1 MRGGFPVYS
10 KTIKSKRWALQR
22 KIRSFSTNKTDEL
35 ILKLKNNRLTRN
47 DVETIIRSKHHPE
60 QENVK
65 NEPEELIHRL
75 KNYQLSRSEVE
86 SIIRSKHYV
95 EQELK
100 NAESGAAHSH
110 ISNSY
115 PSTQTQAVPYSSSST
130 SQSSN
135 ISSAFSPT
143 PLHPIPTLPQQS
155 SIPGHDKA
163 FPLYIERVG
172 ERRMLNLVASLA
184 FWSVLLGT
192 YIYFQRRNVGL
203 GGLMDDNYSEYDEI
217 SWEDDD
223 DEKQEELADEEL
235 DRYEQRRREWLKKLG
250 VVTANPIN
258 RSDDHHKRKQKRV
271 TFKDVCGCE
280 EAKTDLKDLV
290 HYLKNPDKFREM
302 GVKLPKGV
310 LLEGRPGTGKTLMAR
325 ALAGEAKVPFLSTNG
340 SSFDQIFVGVGVV
353 RIKNLFN
360 RAKELAPCIIFIDEI
375 DAVGS
380 TRSATTLTPHSS
392 DTLNALLVEMDGFE
406 ENNGVIVV
414 AATNMAE
421 RLDPALVRAGRFDR
435 NIKVELPDK
444 KTRKEIVSLY
454 LKDRGDESVVDSALE
469 MLVSN
474 LAGSTGAD
482 LANIVNLAGIDAVKE
497 GVKKISF
504 KHLVE
509 AKETVIMGR
518 ARPSMALSGKEK
530 RITAYHEG
538 GHAIIALYTKG
549 ANPIH
554 KATLLPRGNAL
565 GMVWH
570 APADE
575 HSQTKECMLASLDVA
590 MGGRAAEEM
599 IFGLQNVTTG
609 AASDFNQATQMATQ
623 MVCQYGMSPLVGKV
637 FYRPQDIEKLSPEL
651 QNLINKETRRLL
663 DESYQRANAILNA
676 RSDKLEALA
685 QALLDRE
692 TLTVEEIKEAISWEE
707 AEVLSPKD
715 GFKATPVVTGKIVIP
730 PLSLTHGNETMS
742 SI

>member
-1 MRGGFPVYS
+1 LKSSTLKNSRRHVLRTRSRSMSSNS
-10 KTIKSKRWALQR
+10 KTE
-22 KIRSFSTNKTDEL
+22 EL
-35 ILKLKNNRLTRN
+35 IQKLKSNRLSRN
-47 DVETIIRSKHHPE
+47 DVENIIRNKHHSEQELLKNDPKELIERLNNYRLSRNDVESLIRSKHHT
-60 QENVK
+60 
-65 NEPEELIHRL
+65 
-75 KNYQLSRSEVE
+75 
-86 SIIRSKHYV
+86 
-95 EQELK
+95 EQELLK
-100 NAESGAAHSH
+100 NVESGALLHST
-110 ISNSY
+110 SNPY
-115 PSTQTQAVPYSSSST
+115 PSNHPSTIRSSST
-130 SQSSN
+130 VPQSTN
-135 ISSAFSPT
+135 LSST
-143 PLHPIPTLPQQS
+143 PLAMHLHQTPTSPYQS
-155 SIPGHDKA
+155 SIPGYDKA
-163 FPLYIERVG
+163 SPLYIERVG
-172 ERRMLNLVASLA
+172 EKRMLNLLASVA

-217 SWEDDD
+217 SWEDED
-223 DEKQEELADEEL
+223 DEKQQDVVEEEL
-235 DRYEQRRREWLKKLG
+235 DQYEQRRRDWLNKLG
-250 VVTANPIN
+250 IVTANPVNSSQERI
-258 RSDDHHKRKQKRV
+258 SRKQKRV
-271 TFKDVCGCE
+271 TFKDICGCE
-280 EAKTDLKDLV
+280 EAKTDLNDLV
-290 HYLKNPDKFREM
+290 HYLKNPEKFREM

-380 TRSATTLTPHSS
+380 TRSATSVTPHSS

-444 KTRKEIVSLY
+444 KTRKEIVQLY

-474 LAGSTGAD
+474 LAGTTGAD
-482 LANIVNLAGIDAVKE
+482 LANIVNLAGIDAVKQ
-497 GVKKISF
+497 GVKKISIT
-504 KHLVE
+504 HLME

-518 ARPSMALSGKEK
+518 AKPSMVFSDQEK
-530 RITAYHEG
+530 RLTAYHEG
-538 GHAIIALYTKG
+538 GHAIVALYTKG
-549 ANPIH
+549 ANAIH
-554 KATLLPRGNAL
+554 KATLLPRGNAM

-570 APADE
+570 APSDE
-575 HSQTKECMLASLDVA
+575 YSQTKECMLAQIDVA

-623 MVCQYGMSPLVGKV
+623 MVCQYGMSAAVGKV
-637 FYRPQDIEKLSPEL
+637 FYKPQDIEKLSPEL

-663 DESYQRANAILNA
+663 DESYQRAKAILNA

-685 QALLDRE
+685 QSLLDRE
-692 TLTVEEIKEAISWEE
+692 TMTVEEIKEAISWEQ

-715 GFKATPVVTGKIVIP
+715 GFKESPVVKGKIVIP

-742 SI
+742 TV

>member
-1 MRGGFPVYS
+1 MS
-10 KTIKSKRWALQR
+10 NETEQ
-22 KIRSFSTNKTDEL
+22 L
-35 ILKLKNNRLTRN
+35 IQKLRNNRLSRN
-47 DVETIIRSKHHPE
+47 
-60 QENVK
+60 
-65 NEPEELIHRL
+65 
-75 KNYQLSRSEVE
+75 EVE
-86 SIIRSKHYV
+86 SIIRGKHQA
-95 EQELK
+95 EQELLK
-100 NAESGAAHSH
+100 YVEPGAVPPFLHSH
-110 ISNSY
+110 TSNPSPSY
-115 PSTQTQAVPYSSSST
+115 QTPSAFP
-130 SQSSN
+130 
-135 ISSAFSPT
+135 SSAQPQSANLSSASLAT
-143 PLHPIPTLPQQS
+143 ALNQSTTSSQKSPIP
-155 SIPGHDKA
+155 GFDKA
-163 FPLYIERVG
+163 SPLYIERVG
-172 ERRMLNLVASLA
+172 ERRMLNLLASVA

-192 YIYFQRRNVGL
+192 YIYFQRRNAGL
-203 GGLMDDNYSEYDEI
+203 GGLADDNYNEYDEI
-217 SWEDDD
+217 SWEDED
-223 DEKQEELADEEL
+223 DEKEEDVIEEEL
-235 DRYEQRRREWLKKLG
+235 DQYEQRRRDWLKKLG
-250 VVTANPIN
+250 ITTADPVNSSEIQVG
-258 RSDDHHKRKQKRV
+258 RKQKRV

-280 EAKTDLKDLV
+280 EAKTDLSDLV

-340 SSFDQIFVGVGVV
+340 SSFDQIFVGVGVM

-380 TRSATTLTPHSS
+380 SRSALSVTPHSS
-392 DTLNALLVEMDGFE
+392 DSLNALLVEMDGFE

-444 KTRKEIVSLY
+444 KTRKQIINLY
-454 LKDRGDESVVDSALE
+454 LKSRGDESVVDSAIDT
-469 MLVSN
+469 LVSN
-474 LAGSTGAD
+474 LAGTTGAD
-482 LANIVNLAGIDAVKE
+482 LANIVNLAGIDAVKD
-497 GVKKISF
+497 GAKKISI
-504 KHLVE
+504 KHLME

-518 ARPSMALSGKEK
+518 ARPSLAISDKEK

-538 GHAIIALYTKG
+538 GHAIVALYTKG

-554 KATLLPRGNAL
+554 KATLLPRGGAL

-575 HSQTKECMLASLDVA
+575 YSQTKECILAQIDVA

-599 IFGLQNVTTG
+599 IFGPQNVTTG

-637 FYRPQDIEKLSPEL
+637 FYRPEDVEKLSPEL

-676 RSDKLEALA
+676 RSGQLEALA
-685 QALLDRE
+685 QNLLDRE
-692 TLTVEEIKEAISWEE
+692 TMTVEEIKEAISWEQ
-707 AEVLSPKD
+707 AEVMSPKD
-715 GFKATPVVTGKIVIP
+715 GFKDAPVVKGKIVIP

>member
-1 MRGGFPVYS
+1 MRQFSFGGFS
-10 KTIKSKRWALQR
+10 ILSNTL
-22 KIRSFSTNKTDEL
+22 KIGRRHTLRVRSRSISTNNETEEL
-35 ILKLKNNRLTRN
+35 IQKLRSNRLSRN
-47 DVETIIRSKHHPE
+47 EVETIIRGKH
-60 QENVK
+60 QA
-65 NEPEELIHRL
+65 
-75 KNYQLSRSEVE
+75 
-86 SIIRSKHYV
+86 
-95 EQELK
+95 EQELSK
-100 NAESGAAHSH
+100 YVDPGTVPPFLHSH
-110 ISNSY
+110 TSNPSPSY
-115 PSTQTQAVPYSSSST
+115 QTPSVALSSSAQPQSANLSTPSLATALNQTST
-130 SQSSN
+130 SPQK
-135 ISSAFSPT
+135 SPV
-143 PLHPIPTLPQQS
+143 
-155 SIPGHDKA
+155 PGFDKA
-163 FPLYIERVG
+163 SPLYIERVG
-172 ERRMLNLVASLA
+172 EKRMLNLLASVA

-192 YIYFQRRNVGL
+192 YIYFQRRNAGL
-203 GGLMDDNYSEYDEI
+203 GGLAEDNYNEYDEI
-217 SWEDDD
+217 SWEDED
-223 DEKQEELADEEL
+223 DEADEDVTEEEL
-235 DRYEQRRREWLKKLG
+235 DQYEQRRRDWLNKLG
-250 VVTANPIN
+250 ITTADPVNSSEIKV
-258 RSDDHHKRKQKRV
+258 SRKQKRV

-280 EAKTDLKDLV
+280 EAKTDLSDLV
-290 HYLKNPDKFREM
+290 HYLKNPEKFREM

-340 SSFDQIFVGVGVV
+340 SSFDQIFVGVGVM

-380 TRSATTLTPHSS
+380 SRSALSVTPHSS
-392 DTLNALLVEMDGFE
+392 DSLNALLVEMDGFE

-444 KTRKEIVSLY
+444 KTRKQIINLY
-454 LKDRGDESVVDSALE
+454 LKSRGDETVVDSAVE
-469 MLVSN
+469 TLVSN
-474 LAGSTGAD
+474 LAGATGAD
-482 LANIVNLAGIDAVKE
+482 LANIVNLAGIDAVKD
-497 GVKKISF
+497 GAKKISI
-504 KHLVE
+504 KHLME

-518 ARPSMALSGKEK
+518 ARPSLTISDKEK

-538 GHAIIALYTKG
+538 GHAIVGLYTKG

-554 KATLLPRGNAL
+554 KATLLPRGGAL

-575 HSQTKECMLASLDVA
+575 HSRTKECILAQIDVA

-599 IFGLQNVTTG
+599 IFGLHNVTTG

-637 FYRPQDIEKLSPEL
+637 FYKPEDVEKLSPEL

-663 DESYQRANAILNA
+663 DESYQRANAILHA
-676 RSDKLEALA
+676 RSDQLEALA
-685 QALLDRE
+685 QNLLERE
-692 TLTVEEIKEAISWEE
+692 TMTVEEIKEAISWEQG
-707 AEVLSPKD
+707 EVMSPKD
-715 GFKATPVVTGKIVIP
+715 GFKDAPVVKGKIVIP

-742 SI
+742 SM